1 MQSAVL
7 EQWLHVDNQS
17 APNRN
22 MREPT
27 DGDEGDSS
35 VVRLVRLLSGVVS
48 TDVVTVQIGDG
59 PDCLPDGSQR
69 INVNDPVA
77 CARLGASKLCD
88 ERPDV
93 RQAALEL
100 VQRDDGVL
108 TTCADLVESLLRD
121 PVWFVRKAAVGAAAR
136 LLPLSA
142 HALGAVVTRLREDDT
157 PDVRVAAARA
167 LQHDQARVPLVDAAK
182 DDEAWAV
189 RAAAV
194 GMLGRLGAVDAT
206 PTIAAC
212 LADTAAGVRAAAA
225 ESLITL
231 GTDAVLAHAT
241 ELTARTTDAD
251 PQTREAAERAL
262 RGAGVPRG

>member
-1 MQSAVL
+1 
-7 EQWLHVDNQS
+7 
-17 APNRN
+17 

-194 GMLGRLGAVDAT
+194 GMRA
-206 PTIAAC
+206 
-212 LADTAAGVRAAAA
+212 RAAFAL
-225 ESLITL
+225 ELGLRPNPRREHTL
-231 GTDAVLAHAT
+231 TCRACCSRV
-241 ELTARTTDAD
+241 ARAQSVGWVRSTLRPRSRRAS
-251 PQTREAAERAL
+251 PTRRQACARRRPSPSSRWARMRCL
-262 RGAGVPRG
+262 RMRPS